1 MTLRLWPRS
10 LMGQMLL
17 AVALALVLAY
27 RAGAERREAALL
39 HSAAYRF
46 LSETRDRH
54 EIAEGGDRRRRGGF
68 RLERTTSS
76 PLRTGEL
83 RETQAES
90 ELRRILVDQDFT
102 PGDI

>member
-17 AVALALVLAY
+17 AVALALLLAQTIGAVLAY

-90 ELRRILVDQDFT
+90 ELRR
-102 PGDI
+102 